1 LPRLWPPSGGLKLPQ
16 LAGPCQ
22 QMRLSFFQTVID
34 PFGSEILPLERYSRR
49 QSSFNGMSEQ
59 RRVSANPNRVT
70 RPNPT
75 SLEISIDQLLL
86 WGCLTRGA
94 TKGYK
99 KARVSLYLV
108 LSLAR
113 LPLFN
118 LPSSAHHLQNGSKA
132 NEDHEAVGRWPLP
145 TYGDSQEKA
154 WGNYFPN
161 LLMLPD
167 ADLCRSKTSR
177 RSLEPWLLQPRCAWS
192 TTCSSA
198 C

>member
-75 SLEISIDQLLL
+75 SLEILIDQLLL
-86 WGCLTRGA
+86 WGCLTRGRHQ
-94 TKGYK
+94 
-99 KARVSLYLV
+99 RVQEGSSLLV
-108 LSLAR
+108 FSPFSGPTASLQLTLFRSPPSKWVKSQRRSRSSGQMAPSNLWR
-113 LPLFN
+113 LPGKGL
-118 LPSSAHHLQNGSKA
+118 
-132 NEDHEAVGRWPLP
+132 W
-145 TYGDSQEKA
+145 
-154 WGNYFPN
+154 
-161 LLMLPD
+161 
-167 ADLCRSKTSR
+167 
-177 RSLEPWLLQPRCAWS
+177 
-192 TTCSSA
+192 
-198 C
+198 